1 MAKNKTYEIDMTSG
15 PLFGKILLFSI
26 PLMLSGMLQLLFNAA
41 DIIVV
46 GRFVGESALAA
57 VGSTGALINLITNLF
72 IGLSV
77 GTNVIAARAI
87 GSDNK
92 RLAHETVHTS
102 VIFSVLSGIALA
114 AIGIAVAKPVL
125 LLMGTPD
132 DVIDQAVTYMRVYF
146 AGMPM
151 CMLYNF
157 GYAVMRAIGDTR
169 RPMYYLIFSGIINVF
184 LNIFFVTQ
192 IQLGVAGV
200 ALATIISQAISALLI
215 IRCLCRLDGMCRLD
229 LRKLRFH
236 KNVLLQMVAIGIPA
250 GLQGMVFSI
259 SNVLIQSS
267 INSFGKSAIAGNT
280 ASSNIETFAY
290 MAMNAIHQTTLSFTS
305 QNYGA
310 AKLDRVMRI
319 FWICLGIVTAI
330 GIVMGNTMF
339 LFCRPLLSLYNDSP
353 SVIEYGALRMKYLCI
368 PYFLCGTMEVIVGS
382 IRGLGSNGTPM
393 FISLAGACGLRVLWI
408 YTIFAAHPD
417 LGTLYLNYPIT
428 WGITTLAQFVAFF
441 VRYKKVS
448 GKTFFKKKVVI

>member
-157 GYAVMRAIGDTR
+157 GYA
-169 RPMYYLIFSGIINVF
+169 IITEE
-184 LNIFFVTQ
+184 I
-192 IQLGVAGV
+192 
-200 ALATIISQAISALLI
+200 
-215 IRCLCRLDGMCRLD
+215 
-229 LRKLRFH
+229 
-236 KNVLLQMVAIGIPA
+236 
-250 GLQGMVFSI
+250 
-259 SNVLIQSS
+259 
-267 INSFGKSAIAGNT
+267 
-280 ASSNIETFAY
+280 
-290 MAMNAIHQTTLSFTS
+290 
-305 QNYGA
+305 
-310 AKLDRVMRI
+310 
-319 FWICLGIVTAI
+319 
-330 GIVMGNTMF
+330 
-339 LFCRPLLSLYNDSP
+339 
-353 SVIEYGALRMKYLCI
+353 
-368 PYFLCGTMEVIVGS
+368 
-382 IRGLGSNGTPM
+382 
-393 FISLAGACGLRVLWI
+393 
-408 YTIFAAHPD
+408 
-417 LGTLYLNYPIT
+417 
-428 WGITTLAQFVAFF
+428 
-441 VRYKKVS
+441 
-448 GKTFFKKKVVI
+448 